1 MTEFAD
7 DFDGTDLDRDV
18 WVPHYLPQWSSRA
31 ATAACYEVR
40 NSCLRL
46 YLPDEMPLWCPDDH
60 PPLRVS
66 GIQSGVFS
74 GPVGSTVGQQPVRPG
89 AVVREEQPARWGWTP
104 RYGRLEMRARATV
117 TPRSMVAWWLVG
129 LEDSPERCGELCVM
143 EVFGDAVDPVAGA
156 AVGMG
161 VHPFRDPRLADDFAA
176 PRPGI
181 DVAEWHTYAV
191 DWRPDGAVSWWTASR
206 SAPSAS
212 RRTTRCSR
220 WSPSSTSRRRRWR
233 GSPTSS
239 RSSSSTGSAGNPGS
253 GAADASP
260 ARGGASGRPC
270 GSVPAAG

>member
-1 MTEFAD
+1 MTGSADPPDDFADDFAD

-40 NSCLRL
+40 DSCLRL

-89 AVVREEQPARWGWTP
+89 ALVREEQPAHWGWTP

-129 LEDSPERCGELCVM
+129 LEDSPERCGELCVV

-156 AVGMG
+156 ALGMG
-161 VHPFRDPRLADDFAA
+161 VHPFRDPRLVDDFAA
-176 PRPGI
+176 PAPGSTSPSGTPTPSTGGPT
-181 DVAEWHTYAV
+181 AP
-191 DWRPDGAVSWWTASR
+191 RSPWTAR
-206 SAPSAS
+206 SCARWPSYP
-212 RRTTRCSR
+212 TTRCSR
-220 WSPSSTSRRRRWR
+220 WSPSSTSRRRRCR

-239 RSSSSTGSAGNPGS
+239 PSSSSTPSAGETG
-253 GAADASP
+253 
-260 ARGGASGRPC
+260 
-270 GSVPAAG
+270 

>member
-1 MTEFAD
+1 MTDPRDDFCDDFCD
-7 DFDGTDLDRDV
+7 DFDGDDLDRDV

-40 NSCLRL
+40 DSCLRL
-46 YLPDEMPLWCPDDH
+46 HLPDDTPLWCPGDH

-89 AVVREEQPARWGWTP
+89 AVVREEQPAHWGWTP

-129 LEDSPERCGELCVM
+129 LEDVPERSGELCVM
-143 EVFGDAVDPVAGA
+143 EVFGDAVDPVEGA

-161 VHPFRDPRLADDFAA
+161 THPFRDPRLAEDFAA

-181 DVAEWHTYAV
+181 DVADWHTYAV
-191 DWRPDGAVSWWTASR
+191 DWRPDGAAFSVDGRVVREVAVTPDYPLQSMVAVFDFPEKAVPGEPYVVPELVVDR
-206 SAPSAS
+206 F
-212 RRTTRCSR
+212 
-220 WSPSSTSRRRRWR
+220 R
-233 GSPTSS
+233 GS
-239 RSSSSTGSAGNPGS
+239 RETG
-253 GAADASP
+253 
-260 ARGGASGRPC
+260 
-270 GSVPAAG
+270 